1 MSSLSILAD
10 KEINHFSSY
19 IRCINAYIICPT
31 ISFENRINNKNF
43 PGQMSSVTF
52 TKNVLYVVTQAL
64 PLNLELGALGLVSFF
79 SVKTEFFINRIV
91 ISIIV
96 FIY

>member
-1 MSSLSILAD
+1 
-10 KEINHFSSY
+10 
-19 IRCINAYIICPT
+19 
-31 ISFENRINNKNF
+31 
-43 PGQMSSVTF
+43 MSSVTF